1 MRGKNHL
8 GNCIKYPA
16 YIFFFVFMI
25 IVPLLAVG
33 LWATK
38 YELCWSDE
46 NNHLKPWLFTYAS
59 SGIFQIIHYYAFV
72 SEIEFDESRKELT
85 QLQETDDIN

>member
-1 MRGKNHL
+1 
-8 GNCIKYPA
+8 
-16 YIFFFVFMI
+16 MI

-46 NNHLKPWLFTYAS
+46 NNHLKPWLFTYACS
-59 SGIFQIIHYYAFV
+59 EIFQLIHYYAFV
-72 SEIEFDESRKELT
+72 REIEFDDSKKELT
-85 QLQETDDIN
+85 